1 MNINVSDK
9 VLYLG
14 AGCGIGLILGALF
27 APSSGQQMRNNI
39 TNKVDDLTQ
48 KFQERVQS
56 SNIKE
61 TATKT
66 WNDVVEKGR
75 NIASV
80 GKQRLNE
87 SIEAGKRRFNE
98 SIEDDLEGLAER

>member
-27 APSSGQQMRNNI
+27 APSSGREMRNNI
-39 TNKVDDLTQ
+39 TNKVDDLAH
-48 KFQERVQS
+48 KFQEKVQS
-56 SNIKE
+56 SQLKE

-66 WNDVVEKGR
+66 WNDVVEKGK
-75 NIASV
+75 NIATI
-80 GKQRLNE
+80 GRQRMNE
-87 SIEAGKRRFNE
+87 SMEAGMRRFNE
-98 SIEDDLEGLAER
+98 SIEDQGLAER

>member
-27 APSSGQQMRNNI
+27 APSSGEEMRHNI
-39 TNKVDDLTQ
+39 SDKVDDLTHRL
-48 KFQERVQS
+48 QEKVQS
-56 SNIKE
+56 SKLTD

-66 WNDVVEKGR
+66 WNDVVEKGK
-75 NIASV
+75 NIASI

-87 SIEAGKRRFNE
+87 SIEAGRRRFNE
-98 SIEDDLEGLAER
+98 SIEDEGLAER